1 MGNYQENQEKEVLTP
16 EVEIVQTSIIP
27 VKQQQS
33 GVAMLFTPERK
44 EKLIQAFIQTEVS
57 NYTTSPE
64 TCKKLVKE
72 SKKLTIKDKNDK
84 EGFEKLQKKYREFV
98 KVRTSTEK
106 ERKFIVEPYLKIK
119 EGIDEVGKN
128 DILGILKPEEERMK
142 SEIDQWKKWE
152 EEEAQRIEAEAKAK
166 TDKRIEELEAVG
178 IKFDGRFYSIGEDVS
193 VDIVTIKDFTDE
205 QFSEFKNRVSAVN
218 DKLQE
223 AERIKNLHNERRE
236 MLLDFWAYV
245 PEDFK
250 NLNFGEMFEENFKTL
265 LEQAKQG
272 KADFDEAQKKQAEE
286 AQRQADE
293 RKALNYEKRSF
304 KFEKEGFEVAEN
316 GNLLFSTE
324 SGQILIQKQ
333 DLEEISNE
341 AFEALFDTKKREKET
356 LLNKSK
362 DLQKQREAD
371 AQRKA
376 EEEAEKKK
384 SEELEAKTNSRIET
398 LLKLGLKFDG
408 VKTYIFH
415 DINFDIFADIKT
427 MSDADW
433 SEAIIGATKRKAE
446 IEKEIADKE
455 EADRVQKLPEI
466 NKAERYIDEV
476 MKVAF
481 PQLQN
486 GEIAEVLA
494 DFKNKIKLASDEAM
508 SNLKN
513 LR

>member
-1 MGNYQENQEKEVLTP
+1 MEDNQKKPKSAKAKAQSKEKEVLDVQI
-16 EVEIVQTSIIP
+16 VEAKDITVEDVISTEIKKFNLADAKIAELKEQFKDLEI
-27 VKQQQS
+27 S
-33 GVAMLFTPERK
+33 GVEDKDGYKAVSEAIKIVRTYRTGVEKVRK
-44 EKLIQAFIQTEVS
+44 QIKEDYLKTGRAIDEEAKRLTASLEEIENPLKDKKQEIDDEIQAE
-57 NYTTSPE
+57 
-64 TCKKLVKE
+64 
-72 SKKLTIKDKNDK
+72 KDR
-84 EGFEKLQKKYREFV
+84 Q
-98 KVRTSTEK
+98 
-106 ERKFIVEPYLKIK
+106 
-119 EGIDEVGKN
+119 
-128 DILGILKPEEERMK
+128 
-142 SEIDQWKKWE
+142 
-152 EEEAQRIEAEAKAK
+152 EAEAQAK
-166 TDKRIEELEAVG
+166 TDKRVEELEAVG
-178 IKFDGRFYSIGEDVS
+178 IKFDGRFYSIGEDIS

-205 QFSEFKNRVSAVN
+205 QFAEFKNRVSAVN

-341 AFEALFDTKKREKET
+341 AFEALFNTKKREKET

-408 VKTYIFH
+408 VQTYIFH

-455 EADRVQKLPEI
+455 EAERVQKLPEI

-494 DFKNKIKLASDEAM
+494 DFKNKIKLASDEAI

>member
-33 GVAMLFTPERK
+33 GVAMLFIPERK

-142 SEIDQWKKWE
+142 SQLDQWKKWE
-152 EEEAQRIEAEAKAK
+152 EEEAERIEAEAKAK
-166 TDKRIEELEAVG
+166 TDKRVEELEAVG
-178 IKFDGRFYSIGEDVS
+178 IKFDGRFYSIGEDIS

-205 QFSEFKNRVSAVN
+205 QFAEFKNRVSAVN
-218 DKLQE
+218 EKLQE

-341 AFEALFDTKKREKET
+341 AFDTLFETKKREKET

-408 VKTYIFH
+408 VQTYIFH

-427 MSDADW
+427 MSDAEW

-455 EADRVQKLPEI
+455 EAERVQKLPEI
-466 NKAERYIDEV
+466 EKAERYIEEV
-476 MKVAF
+476 LKVQI
-481 PQLQN
+481 PQIN
-486 GEIAEVLA
+486 GSEIAEILA
-494 DFKNKIKLASDEAM
+494 DFKNKIKIASDEVI

-513 LR
+513 LK

>member
-1 MGNYQENQEKEVLTP
+1 MEDNQKKPKSAKAKAQSKEKEVLDVQI
-16 EVEIVQTSIIP
+16 VEAKDITVEDVISTEIKKFNLADAKIAEL
-27 VKQQQS
+27 KEKFKDLKIS
-33 GVAMLFTPERK
+33 GVEDKDGYKSVSEAIKIVRTYRTGVEKVRK
-44 EKLIQAFIQTEVS
+44 QIKEDYLKTGRAIDEEAKRLTASLEEIENHLKDKKQEIDDEIQAE
-57 NYTTSPE
+57 
-64 TCKKLVKE
+64 
-72 SKKLTIKDKNDK
+72 KDR
-84 EGFEKLQKKYREFV
+84 Q
-98 KVRTSTEK
+98 
-106 ERKFIVEPYLKIK
+106 
-119 EGIDEVGKN
+119 
-128 DILGILKPEEERMK
+128 
-142 SEIDQWKKWE
+142 
-152 EEEAQRIEAEAKAK
+152 EAEAQAK
-166 TDKRIEELEAVG
+166 TDKRVEELEAVG
-178 IKFDGRFYSIGEDVS
+178 IKFDGRFYSIGEDIS

-205 QFSEFKNRVSAVN
+205 QFAEFKNRVSAVN

-341 AFEALFDTKKREKET
+341 AFDTLFETKKREKET

-408 VKTYIFH
+408 VQTYIFH

-455 EADRVQKLPEI
+455 EAERVQKLPEI

-494 DFKNKIKLASDEAM
+494 DFKNKIKLASDEAI

>member
-1 MGNYQENQEKEVLTP
+1 MEDNQKKPKSAKAKAQSKEKEILDVQI
-16 EVEIVQTSIIP
+16 VEAKDITVEDVISTEIKKFNLADAKIAELKEQFKDLEI
-27 VKQQQS
+27 S
-33 GVAMLFTPERK
+33 GVEDKDGYKAVSEAIKIVRTYRTGVEKVRK
-44 EKLIQAFIQTEVS
+44 QIKEDYLKTGRAIDEEAKRLTASLEEIENHLKDKKQEIDDEIQAE
-57 NYTTSPE
+57 
-64 TCKKLVKE
+64 
-72 SKKLTIKDKNDK
+72 KDR
-84 EGFEKLQKKYREFV
+84 Q
-98 KVRTSTEK
+98 
-106 ERKFIVEPYLKIK
+106 
-119 EGIDEVGKN
+119 
-128 DILGILKPEEERMK
+128 
-142 SEIDQWKKWE
+142 
-152 EEEAQRIEAEAKAK
+152 EAEAQAK
-166 TDKRIEELEAVG
+166 TDKRVEELEAVG
-178 IKFDGRFYSIGEDVS
+178 IKFDGRFYSIGEDIS

-205 QFSEFKNRVSAVN
+205 QFAEFKNRVSAVN

-341 AFEALFDTKKREKET
+341 AFDTLFETKKREKET

-408 VKTYIFH
+408 VQTYIFH

-455 EADRVQKLPEI
+455 EAERVQKLPEI